1 MAEKRRFVSLAVKN
15 SVVYIFLILAS
26 SSMIGYVLYRISS
39 DVVISGSQQQLTH
52 TLEILDVKIN
62 SYIENIRKDILYLSR
77 SPYLE
82 DYIRE
87 IHTAHP
93 PMRRN
98 VLAEDYISFMSTK
111 PDYAQLRVIGKANAG
126 QEIIRVERTGRGM
139 NLVQK
144 DQLQQKGIYSYFRE
158 TLEYPEDSVYF
169 SVIDLNKEFGKISMP
184 EMTTLRAACPIYL
197 ADTVFGIIIIN
208 ANLNAFIDEIRK
220 TVPRDFNLFLI
231 NNDGYY
237 LLHPDPKKQFGF
249 EKQQP
254 ATAFAEL
261 NIEPAKLGD
270 YGRTDTKT
278 IDDRFLLAYK
288 KVHYPRQNYFLVL
301 GLQASREDLL
311 SYFYR
316 WQGSII
322 LVTLGIVFLAVLVAL
337 AWLSRQTNSLKSITN
352 SLVSFEQNLEA
363 ENLPIHLNDEIGLLA
378 RSFSSMADTIKSNFT
393 KLELARQEAVHANE
407 QKEEFLQNMSHE
419 IRNPLHTII
428 GMCRVLSDNNPRK
441 DQLSLIDSL
450 KFSSEHL
457 LALVNDVLDF
467 AKLKEGRISLVCEP
481 VPVSTLLNQIMKS
494 YLYESKTRKLDFD
507 LELDPRLQNL
517 VVLTDPVRINQ
528 ILHNL
533 LSNAFK
539 FTREGGKVRLVVRL
553 EDDSEKQVRIHFE
566 VKDTGIGIESE
577 NLDLIRQRFAKVDR
591 SDSPV
596 SNIQG
601 AGLGLPIVIQLLDL
615 FDSSLEISSQ
625 AGQGSVFSF
634 DLVLGR
640 TTEDLGTRTVSRER
654 SRERFEGLEVLI
666 VDDDPQI
673 LDLYRHVLAE
683 RLSNFETLSHPSRL
697 AVELAGRK
705 FDLIIT
711 DFNFD
716 EEQIT
721 AYSHLINQRLK
732 AGARLVCITGA
743 HDVAVIRDNE
753 LLKIDEV
760 WQKPVKPERLL
771 DLLRTMTREDSHP
784 LPDFSALYE
793 DYDQD
798 RGKVSNALGIML
810 DEWQA
815 AVTGFELAV
824 QEKSAVKMKAVLHRL
839 ANTLRRIKLDYL
851 EKDLE
856 QLVSSDPFG
865 ADEVNSTWAGIKS
878 KMLFYLDCIRQEL
891 EKCNSL

>member
-1 MAEKRRFVSLAVKN
+1 MAGKGRFVSLAVKN
-15 SVVYIFLILAS
+15 SLVYIFLILAS

-39 DVVISGSQQQLTH
+39 DVVISGSEQQLTH

-87 IHTAHP
+87 IHTVHP
-93 PMRRN
+93 PMKRN

-126 QEIIRVERTGRGM
+126 QEVIRVDRTPGGM

-158 TLEYPEDSVYF
+158 TLQYPEDSVYF
-169 SVIDLNKEFGKISMP
+169 SVIDLNKEFGKISKP

-197 ADTVFGIIIIN
+197 GDTVFGIIIIN

-220 TVPRDFNLFLI
+220 TVPKDFKLFLI
-231 NNDGYY
+231 NSEGYY
-237 LLHPDPKKQFGF
+237 LLHPDPEKQFGF
-249 EKQQP
+249 EKQME

-261 NIEPAKLGD
+261 SINALKLEED
-270 YGRTDTKT
+270 ADTHKKNL
-278 IDDRFLLAYK
+278 DDRLLFAYK
-288 KVHYPRQNYFLVL
+288 KVHYPRHGYYLVL
-301 GLQASREDLL
+301 GLQASRENLL

-337 AWLSRQTNSLKSITN
+337 AWLSRQTKSLRSITQ
-352 SLVSFEQNLEA
+352 SLVSFEQNLQA

-378 RSFSSMADTIKSNFT
+378 RSFSSMADTIKSNFA
-393 KLELARQEAVHANE
+393 KLEQARQEAVHANE

-450 KFSSEHL
+450 RFSSEHL

-467 AKLKEGRISLVCEP
+467 AKLKEGRIVLVREP
-481 VPVSTLLNQIMKS
+481 VAVSAWLTQIMKS
-494 YLYESKTRKLDFD
+494 YLYESKTRKIDFE
-507 LELDPRLQNL
+507 LELDPRLQDL
-517 VVLTDPVRINQ
+517 VVLTDPVRVNQ

-539 FTREGGKVRLVVRL
+539 FTREGGKVRLIVKL
-553 EDDSEKQVRIHFE
+553 LGDSENQVRMHFE
-566 VKDTGIGIESE
+566 VGDTGIGIEAE

-591 SDSPV
+591 TDNPV

-615 FDSSLEISSQ
+615 FDTNLEIRSEP
-625 AGQGSVFSF
+625 GLGSEFSF
-634 DLVLGR
+634 VL
-640 TTEDLGTRTVSRER
+640 TLER
-654 SRERFEGLEVLI
+654 SVQDRIPQRQRPEESTELFEKMEVLI
-666 VDDDPQI
+666 IDDDPQI
-673 LDLYRHVLAE
+673 LDLYRHVLGGK
-683 RLSNFETLSHPSRL
+683 LGKLETLSHPSRL
-697 AVELAGRK
+697 AVEIPGRT
-705 FDLIIT
+705 FDLIIA
-711 DFNFD
+711 DFNFE

-721 AYSHLINQRLK
+721 DYAALLQPRLK
-732 AGARLVCITGA
+732 QGARLICITGA
-743 HDVAVIRDNE
+743 HDVSMIEANDMLPIH
-753 LLKIDEV
+753 EV
-760 WQKPVKPERLL
+760 WQKPVKPEKLM
-771 DLLRTMTREDSHP
+771 DLLRTMNQAESVP
-784 LPDFSALYE
+784 LPEFSALYE

-798 RGKVSNALGIML
+798 LSKVAHALGIML
-810 DEWQA
+810 NEWEA
-815 AVTGFELAV
+815 AVNGFDLAV
-824 QEKSAVKMKAVLHRL
+824 HDRNQVKMKAVLHRL
-839 ANTLRRIKLDYL
+839 ANTLRRIKLVGL

-856 QLVSSDPFG
+856 SLISSSQQAA
-865 ADEVNSTWAGIKS
+865 ADLNSDWAGIKD
-878 KMLFYLDCIRQEL
+878 KMSIYHDCIRREL
-891 EKCNSL
+891 ESIRMV

>member
-1 MAEKRRFVSLAVKN
+1 
-15 SVVYIFLILAS
+15 
-26 SSMIGYVLYRISS
+26 
-39 DVVISGSQQQLTH
+39 
-52 TLEILDVKIN
+52 
-62 SYIENIRKDILYLSR
+62 
-77 SPYLE
+77 
-82 DYIRE
+82 
-87 IHTAHP
+87 
-93 PMRRN
+93 
-98 VLAEDYISFMSTK
+98 
-111 PDYAQLRVIGKANAG
+111 
-126 QEIIRVERTGRGM
+126 
-139 NLVQK
+139 
-144 DQLQQKGIYSYFRE
+144 
-158 TLEYPEDSVYF
+158 
-169 SVIDLNKEFGKISMP
+169 
-184 EMTTLRAACPIYL
+184 
-197 ADTVFGIIIIN
+197 
-208 ANLNAFIDEIRK
+208 
-220 TVPRDFNLFLI
+220 
-231 NNDGYY
+231 
-237 LLHPDPKKQFGF
+237 
-249 EKQQP
+249 
-254 ATAFAEL
+254 
-261 NIEPAKLGD
+261 
-270 YGRTDTKT
+270 
-278 IDDRFLLAYK
+278 
-288 KVHYPRQNYFLVL
+288 
-301 GLQASREDLL
+301 
-311 SYFYR
+311 
-316 WQGSII
+316 
-322 LVTLGIVFLAVLVAL
+322 
-337 AWLSRQTNSLKSITN
+337 
-352 SLVSFEQNLEA
+352 VSFEQNLKA

-378 RSFSSMADTIKSNFT
+378 RSFSSMADTIKSNFA

-481 VPVSTLLNQIMKS
+481 VAVSTLLNQIMKS

-507 LELDPRLQNL
+507 LEMDPGLQNQ

-553 EDDSEKQVRIHFE
+553 AEKSEKQVKIHFE
-566 VKDTGIGIESE
+566 VRDTGIGIESE

-615 FDSSLEISSQ
+615 FNSSLEISSQ
-625 AGQGSVFSF
+625 SGQGSVFSF
-634 DLVLGR
+634 DLSLER
-640 TTEDLGTRTVSRER
+640 TTEDLDAKSVSLEQ
-654 SRERFEGLEVLI
+654 SRERFQGLDVLI

-673 LDLYRHVLAE
+673 LDLYRHVLTD

-721 AYSHLINQRLK
+721 AYSELLNQRLK
-732 AGARLVCITGA
+732 TGARLVCITGA
-743 HDVAVIRDNE
+743 HDVAVIRANE

-771 DLLRTMTREDSHP
+771 ELLRAMTREGSLP

-798 RGKVSNALGIML
+798 RSKVSNALGIML

-815 AVTGFELAV
+815 AVTGFELAI
-824 QEKSAVKMKAVLHRL
+824 QEKNAVKMKAVLHRL
-839 ANTLRRIKLDYL
+839 ANTFRRIKLDYL

-856 QLVSSDPFG
+856 QLTSSDPFG

-891 EKCNSL
+891 ENCNSL